1 MNDQIK
7 ERNNTADLEML
18 EDQPAQL
25 PISMVSELTRAEIMQ
40 QEARADMKPRSPA
53 KAARNIM
60 SLATMSERAAQ
71 ECGYALPRGNKPVL
85 GPSIR
90 LAEIVAGQWGN
101 ARVGARVVHVDRIE
115 KFVEAE
121 GIFHDLETNVATT
134 ARVRRR
140 IVDKNGRLFNDD
152 MIIVTG
158 NAAASIAKRNA
169 ILAAVPKAVWADAYE
184 ASIQVL
190 RGDAKTLPERRS
202 DLFKAF
208 ASFGVKPEQIAAY
221 LQIADAND
229 LTLDHIATLTVIFK
243 ALKAGEEQVETYF
256 EPVKVVGKEDGK
268 KADGKKPQTLEDVAK
283 QSGAP
288 KEQSS
293 KPADTVKD
301 NAEGDEQG
309 QPEADGG
316 GDGQTADQQDDKAED
331 NAASAGAQDAAA
343 PSDADIEAAYQA
355 GIKAYGRGQRRDAA
369 PAKYKAHPTT
379 EAAWQR
385 GWDTGADEG

>member
-1 MNDQIK
+1 MNDQVK
-7 ERNNTADLEML
+7 DRGASLETL
-18 EDQPAQL
+18 EDQPTQL

-71 ECGYALPRGNKPVL
+71 ECGYALPRGGKPVL

-169 ILAAVPKAVWADAYE
+169 ILAAVPKAVWAEAYE

-190 RGDAKTLPERRS
+190 RGDAKTLPERRT

-256 EPVKVVGKEDGK
+256 EPVKVIGKDDGK
-268 KADGKKPQTLEDVAK
+268 KADSKKPQTLEDVAK
-283 QSGAP
+283 QQSDTKAADKADETPAQNTGDDPGEGGVPGGQDGAA
-288 KEQSS
+288 E
-293 KPADTVKD
+293 A
-301 NAEGDEQG
+301 AEGNSDREDEQ
-309 QPEADGG
+309 QRP
-316 GDGQTADQQDDKAED
+316 Q
-331 NAASAGAQDAAA
+331 AAA
-343 PSDADIEAAYQA
+343 PSDDEIEAAYQA
-355 GIKAYGRGQRRDAA
+355 GRKAYGRGQRRDAA
-369 PAKYKAHPTT
+369 PAKYKSHEDT

-385 GWDTGADEG
+385 GWDAGAEED

>member
-1 MNDQIK
+1 MSDKVKTQ
-7 ERNNTADLEML
+7 ESTANLEIL

-169 ILAAVPKAVWADAYE
+169 ILAAVPKAVWAEAYE
-184 ASIQVL
+184 ASIQVM
-190 RGDAKTLPERRS
+190 RGDAKTLPERRT

-208 ASFGVKPEQIAAY
+208 ASFGVKPEQIATY

-229 LTLDHIATLTVIFK
+229 LTLDHIATLTVIFR
-243 ALKAGEEQVETYF
+243 ALKSGEEQVETYF
-256 EPVKVVGKEDGK
+256 EPTKVAGKDEGK
-268 KADGKKPQTLEDVAK
+268 KADGQKPQTLQDVAK
-283 QSGAP
+283 KSDTAKTEAQADPKPDEGEKSQGAEEQKDDASDSGADEG
-288 KEQSS
+288 EQ
-293 KPADTVKD
+293 
-301 NAEGDEQG
+301 
-309 QPEADGG
+309 EAP
-316 GDGQTADQQDDKAED
+316 
-331 NAASAGAQDAAA
+331 A

-369 PAKYKAHPTT
+369 PTKYKAHEDT
-379 EAAWQR
+379 ESAWQR
-385 GWDTGADEG
+385 GWDTGADNSQE